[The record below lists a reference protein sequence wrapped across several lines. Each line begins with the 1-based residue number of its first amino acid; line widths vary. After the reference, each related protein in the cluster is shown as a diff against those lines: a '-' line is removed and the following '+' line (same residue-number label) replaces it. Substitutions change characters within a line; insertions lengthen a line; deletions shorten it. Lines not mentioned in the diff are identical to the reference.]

1 MDRMQPE
8 MGISQDRLFAAR
20 IIEQGRELLAG
31 IQRLGVAFSG
41 GVDSSVL
48 LALAQILHGPVVDH
62 AFGTGCVGC
71 L

>member
-31 IQRLGVAFSG
+31 IQRLGVAFPE
-41 GVDSSVL
+41 
-48 LALAQILHGPVVDH
+48 AWIPRY
-62 AFGTGCVGC
+62 CWR
-71 L
+71 